1 MVTQHKK
8 GTLCGLYLE
17 ITAVVSHMSERKI
30 WINFDANQ
38 IFLPHV
44 NYSEKSFDLRL
55 FFRIFGRAAF

>member
-17 ITAVVSHMSERKI
+17 ITAVVSHTSERKI

-38 IFLPHV
+38 IFLLMLIAV
-44 NYSEKSFDLRL
+44 KNALIWGYF
-55 FFRIFGRAAF
+55 